1 MSQLT
6 PWADGP
12 FELIVHAEL
21 HRRDGDD
28 FGRRIALVGFD
39 NAIEVAISTYLQL
52 HPIQRQ
58 NRDYKRDDVEKWCRN
73 YHTKLDFFFI
83 EISTRGLTASFE
95 KGVCIWCHE
104 VRNGQY
110 HAGGPTIPRERE
122 LLEIRKAAL
131 EIFAVLFDVPAV
143 EDVLNARV
151 TELTE
156 KNLPQ
161 RTPERDKLIDKTFG
175 IVSIAGMDYYT
186 SEALYA
192 VDPFAYGDVCS
203 QLQSKTDDS
212 DILPL
217 EED

>member
-1 MSQLT
+1 MNQLT

-21 HRRDGDD
+21 HRLDGDD
-28 FGRRIALVGFD
+28 FGRRIGLVGFD

-58 NRDYKRDDVEKWCRN
+58 NREYKKEDVEKWSKH
-73 YHTKLDFFFI
+73 YHSKLDFFF
-83 EISTRGLTASFE
+83 EEVKTRGLTASFE
-95 KGVCIWCHE
+95 KSVCIWCHE

-122 LLEIRKAAL
+122 LLEIRRAAL
-131 EIFAVLFDVPAV
+131 EVFGVLFDVSDV
-143 EDVLNARV
+143 EQVLDTRIA
-151 TELTE
+151 ELTE

-161 RTPERDKLIDKTFG
+161 RTPEMDRLIDKSFG
-175 IVSIAGMDYYT
+175 VVSLGGMSYYT

-203 QLQSKTDDS
+203 QLQTQIDPEV
-212 DILPL
+212 LPL
-217 EED
+217 EDD

>member
-1 MSQLT
+1 MSQLK

-12 FELIVHAEL
+12 FELILHAEL

-28 FGRRIALVGFD
+28 FGRRIALIGFD

-58 NRDYKRDDVEKWCRN
+58 NKAYPKDDVEKWTKN

-83 EISTRGLTASFE
+83 EIGTRGLAASFE
-95 KGVCIWCHE
+95 KDVCIWCHE

-110 HAGGPTIPRERE
+110 HGGGPTIPRERE
-122 LLEIRKAAL
+122 LTEIRKASL
-131 EIFAVLFDVPAV
+131 EIFSILFDVPDV
-143 EDVLNARV
+143 ENVLNVRI

-156 KNLPQ
+156 KNLPE
-161 RTPERDKLIDKTFG
+161 RTAEKDKLIDRTYG
-175 IVSIAGMDYYT
+175 VVSIAGMDYYA

-192 VDPFAYGDVCS
+192 VDPFAYGDVCTS
-203 QLQSKTDDS
+203 LQADVS
-212 DILPL
+212 DPDALPL

>member
-6 PWADGP
+6 PWADDP

-28 FGRRIALVGFD
+28 FGRRISLIGFD

-58 NRDYKRDDVEKWCRN
+58 NREYKKEDVEKWSKN
-73 YHTKLDFFFI
+73 FHSKLDFFF
-83 EISTRGLTASFE
+83 EEVQSRSLTASFE
-95 KGVCIWCHE
+95 KSVCIWCHE

-110 HAGGPTIPRERE
+110 HGDGPTIPRERE
-122 LLEIRKAAL
+122 LLEVRKAAL
-131 EIFAVLFDVPAV
+131 EIFGVLFDVSDV
-143 EDVLNARV
+143 EEVLDVRV
-151 TELTE
+151 AELTG

-161 RTPERDKLIDKTFG
+161 RTPEMDRLIDKSYG
-175 IVSIAGMDYYT
+175 IVSLAGMNYYT

-203 QLQSKTDDS
+203 QLQTKTDDS
-212 DILPL
+212 QVLPL